1 MKIAYGIMVHE
12 KPYQFEWLYRAIH
25 CAQDLFAIHV
35 DLACPDD
42 LFNAFLNVAPAG
54 GNTFYIPRQKAVW
67 GGWEIV
73 GIELA
78 LIQALLQKDPTW
90 SHFVNL
96 SGTCYPLQPRAGLV
110 SALAR
115 APQMNHIELGKVS
128 DENAYVQQRVSLVH
142 QNIDGFFR
150 RTSIPKSPSPSFDIE
165 WVGSNWHIL
174 TRPFCEW
181 ITSDPLARH
190 IVEHMMDIGIPDEH
204 VVQCLVMNSP
214 FARTV
219 GPLSREM
226 VWLPEAYHPATLL
239 SEHEQRL
246 LQSTKL
252 FARKFDAAVDADILT
267 TLARRIRAPVPA
279 SAAQREQGSAGG

>member
-12 KPYQFEWLYRAIH
+12 KPYQFEWLYSAIH

-42 LFNAFLNVAPAG
+42 LFNAFKQVAPAG
-54 GNTFYIPRQKAVW
+54 ENNFYVPRQKAVW

-78 LIQALLQKDPTW
+78 LIEALLQKDAGW

-96 SGTCYPLQPRAGLV
+96 SGTCYPLQPRAERIT
-110 SALAR
+110 ALTR
-115 APQMNHIELGKVS
+115 APQMNHIELGRVS
-128 DENAYVQQRVSLVH
+128 DESAYVQQRISFVH
-142 QNIDGFFR
+142 RNIDGFFR
-150 RTSIPKSPSPSFDIE
+150 RTSIPKSPSPYFAVE

-181 ITSDPLARH
+181 ITADPLARH
-190 IVEHMMDIGIPDEH
+190 IVEHMMDIGVPDEH

-214 FARTV
+214 FAHTV

-226 VWLPEAYHPATLL
+226 IWLPEAYHPATLL
-239 SEHEQRL
+239 AEHAQRL
-246 LQSTKL
+246 LHSTKP
-252 FARKFDAAVDADILT
+252 FARKFDAAVDVEILK

-279 SAAQREQGSAGG
+279 SAVGREDRFAGG